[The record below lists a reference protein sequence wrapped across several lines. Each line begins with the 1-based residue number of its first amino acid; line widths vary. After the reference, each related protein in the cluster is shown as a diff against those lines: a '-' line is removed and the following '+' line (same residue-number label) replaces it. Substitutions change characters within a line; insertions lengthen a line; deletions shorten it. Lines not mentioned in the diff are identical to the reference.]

1 MASTASSTEEPP
13 AIDRLPRGRH
23 GLSREQVT
31 GSQRERLLRAMGE
44 AVAEH
49 GYVKTSVAEVLRR
62 AGVSRETFYE
72 HYPNKETCFL
82 AAYDAAVA
90 RVLDAIGGRP
100 TPEAGNVDEPLALAL
115 VDGMLARYLAVLA
128 AEPAIARTFLIEVYG
143 AGPAALDRRVEVQ
156 RRFAAGVAGQLG
168 ANTDAQRFACELVV
182 AGTGALVTQRLC
194 AGEGD
199 RLTELHGPLMV
210 QVRAL
215 LSGSG
220 ML

>member
-1 MASTASSTEEPP
+1 MAPSASSIGEQL
-13 AIDRLPRGRH
+13 AVDRLPRGRH

-90 RVLDAIGGRP
+90 RVLEAIGGRP
-100 TPEAGNVDEPLALAL
+100 TSEAGRPDDPLGL
-115 VDGMLARYLAVLA
+115 VDGMVARYLAVLA

-156 RRFAAGVAGQLG
+156 RRFAAGVADQLG
-168 ANTDAQRFACELVV
+168 ARTDAQRFACELVV

-199 RLTELHGPLMV
+199 RLAELHGPLMV
-210 QVRAL
+210 QVRTL
-215 LSGSG
+215 LSESG
-220 ML
+220 LL

>member
-1 MASTASSTEEPP
+1 MASTTSSTEELPVV
-13 AIDRLPRGRH
+13 DRLPRGRH

-44 AVAEH
+44 AVAEY

-90 RVLDAIGGRP
+90 RVLDAIAGRP
-100 TPEAGNVDEPLALAL
+100 APEAGSRDDPLAL
-115 VDGMLARYLAVLA
+115 VDGMIARYLAVLA

-156 RRFAAGVAGQLG
+156 RRFAAGVADRLG
-168 ANTDAQRFACELVV
+168 ADTDAQRFACELVV
-182 AGTGALVTQRLC
+182 AGTGGLVTQRLC

-199 RLTELHGPLMV
+199 RLAELHGPLMV

-215 LSGSG
+215 LSESG
-220 ML
+220 LL